1 MLYLMSSP
9 IFYLKLRNEIDAAI
23 RDGEIS
29 SPITDAEAKELPYL
43 QGVIKEG
50 LRIFPPAAGMTP
62 RTVPPG
68 GDTFNGVFIPE
79 GTDVGYAAFSV
90 HRSKTIYG
98 EDAEVFRPEWW
109 LEEKDEERVED
120 DE

>member
-23 RDGEIS
+23 GDGKMS

-43 QGVIKEG
+43 QGIIKEG
-50 LRIFPPAAGMTP
+50 LRRFPPAAGMTP
-62 RTVPPG
+62 RKVPPG

-79 GTDVGYAAFSV
+79 GTDVGYPLSWYTARRASIAKMQ
-90 HRSKTIYG
+90 RCSDLRG
-98 EDAEVFRPEWW
+98 G
-109 LEEKDEERVED
+109 
-120 DE
+120 